1 VFKSH
6 GHILP
11 PPSPHPFRPFF
22 SRVSLRLTV
31 KLVIVES
38 FFDPEEAERQAT
50 VLNEGFSWSANG
62 RRRKTIYRRKSKT
75 LEYGATPPP
84 LCCYFRVFGD
94 LIVPYLNVQLNIS
107 MD

>member
-1 VFKSH
+1 MFKSH

-11 PPSPHPFRPFF
+11 PSPAPPPHPFRPFF

-50 VLNEGFSWSANG
+50 ALKEGFPG
-62 RRRKTIYRRKSKT
+62 
-75 LEYGATPPP
+75 
-84 LCCYFRVFGD
+84 V
-94 LIVPYLNVQLNIS
+94 
-107 MD
+107 